1 MNDINYR
8 QEKCEKTFT
17 FNNKQLS
24 EKTALLS
31 GERIVSGHEVK
42 LVSQPIHLSEEQFT
56 QNNVSDFVKA
66 SREMSDKLS
75 EFNVSFTSQIT
86 SCNEIITLNDNLQD
100 VRSFRCC
107 RSVISGKSFS
117 YVTEFPVK
125 NSHDYFYITFLPDE
139 RLMKFLSYSYG
150 DIEKFEASNI
160 PIVFSPMA
168 TGYLAHEII
177 GHMLEEDVMALS
189 NLDFS
194 KFSFATSLDVVDSIA
209 GYENFLGLSMYD
221 DIGHKIE
228 PITLIKNG
236 LVYNNI
242 SINCETSLNKHLFG
256 MARRQSYK
264 YPALPRMRN
273 TFINPYECKS
283 EEDIIRDCKYGFYI
297 MQVNSG
303 SCVPLTLTYFLNGIG
318 FFINSG
324 EVSPHLCK
332 FIYKGNIITDLSH
345 IELIGSDLK
354 VFSSNCMKANQFVR
368 VCMGGPTLRL
378 IGGDIHGIQLL

>member
-1 MNDINYR
+1 MDVMNYK
-8 QEKCEKTFT
+8 QEKIEKILTVNNRQLNEKTV
-17 FNNKQLS
+17 
-24 EKTALLS
+24 LLS
-31 GERIVSGHEVK
+31 GERNVRGDEVK
-42 LVSQPIHLSEEQFT
+42 LVSRPIHMSEEQLT
-56 QNNVSDFVKA
+56 QNTISDFVKA

-86 SCNEIITLNDNLQD
+86 SCNEIVTVNDNLQD

-125 NSHDYFYITFLPDE
+125 NFSDYFYITFHPDE
-139 RLMKFLSYSYG
+139 RLMKFLSCSYG
-150 DIEKFEASNI
+150 DTEKFEASNI
-160 PIVFSPMA
+160 PIVFSSMA
-168 TGYLAHEII
+168 AGYLAHEII
-177 GHMLEEDVMALS
+177 GHMLEEDVMAIS

-194 KFSFATSLDVVDSIA
+194 KLSFATSLEVKDSIA
-209 GYENFLGLSMYD
+209 GYENFLGLSKYD
-221 DIGHKIE
+221 DMGHKIE

-236 LVYNNI
+236 LIHNNI
-242 SINCETSLNKHLFG
+242 SIKCDTSFNKHLYG

-264 YPALPRMRN
+264 YPVLPRMRN

-303 SCVPLTLTYFLNGIG
+303 SCVPLTLTYFLNGTG

-324 EVSPHLCK
+324 EVSPYLCK
-332 FIYKGNIITDLSH
+332 FVYKGNVITDLRH
-345 IELIGSDLK
+345 IEIIGSDLK
-354 VFSSNCMKANQFVR
+354 IFSSNCVKANQFVR

-378 IGGDIHGIQLL
+378 IGGHIHGIQLL